1 VASLEEELSSEE
13 KPCSTSSREMSGP
26 DARRNL
32 IDELER
38 SRSMVLRKFRVL
50 RWLLRFRHSR
60 NGWVPFWPWVLLVLL
75 NALHLTINFLI
86 SIPNYTDIGIR
97 HMMKLLS
104 SIRVRISPKDTKVV
118 CSPTLLFFPVWV
130 VLMRVEHNWRV
141 L

>member
-1 VASLEEELSSEE
+1 
-13 KPCSTSSREMSGP
+13 
-26 DARRNL
+26 
-32 IDELER
+32 
-38 SRSMVLRKFRVL
+38 MVLRKFRVL
-50 RWLLRFRHSR
+50 RRLLRFRHSR

-104 SIRVRISPKDTKVV
+104 SIRVRISPKDIKVV

>member
-50 RWLLRFRHSR
+50 RRLLRFRHSR